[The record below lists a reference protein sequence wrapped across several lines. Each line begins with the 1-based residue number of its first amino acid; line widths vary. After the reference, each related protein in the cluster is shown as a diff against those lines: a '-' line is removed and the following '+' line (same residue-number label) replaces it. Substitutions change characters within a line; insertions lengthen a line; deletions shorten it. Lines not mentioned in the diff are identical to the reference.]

1 MNYLQKRC
9 QNICE
14 QGANR
19 CFTPGGNRFE
29 CLSNTL
35 TDKMRA
41 MRKVIEIGI
50 ERNAC
55 PQVADILNVATEN
68 VDEVL
73 EWLNYLHSMRDG
85 VMRENYRM
93 Q

>member
-1 MNYLQKRC
+1 MSDLQKRC
-9 QNICE
+9 QAIC
-14 QGANR
+14 GNYTHR

-29 CLSNTL
+29 CLSDML

-41 MRKVIEIGI
+41 VREVIEIGI

-55 PQVADILNVATEN
+55 PQVASILNVATEN

>member
-1 MNYLQKRC
+1 MNDLEKRC
-9 QNICE
+9 KTICE
-14 QGANR
+14 KGAYR

-29 CLSNTL
+29 CLSDTL

-41 MRKVIEIGI
+41 VREVIEIGI

-55 PQVADILNVATEN
+55 PQVAGILDVATEN
-68 VDEVL
+68 IDEVL
-73 EWLNYLHSMRDG
+73 EWLTYLHSMRDG
-85 VMRENYRM
+85 AMRENYRV

>member
-1 MNYLQKRC
+1 MSDLQKRC
-9 QNICE
+9 QAIC
-14 QGANR
+14 GKDAYR
-19 CFTPGGNRFE
+19 CFTPGGSRFE
-29 CLSNTL
+29 CLSDML

-41 MRKVIEIGI
+41 VREVIEIGI

-55 PQVADILNVATEN
+55 PQVAGILNVATEN
-68 VDEVL
+68 IDEVL

>member
-1 MNYLQKRC
+1 MNDLEKRC
-9 QNICE
+9 KTICE
-14 QGANR
+14 KGAHR

-29 CLSNTL
+29 CLSDML

-41 MRKVIEIGI
+41 VREVIEIGI

-55 PQVADILNVATEN
+55 PQVAGILDVASEN
-68 VDEVL
+68 IDEVL
-73 EWLNYLHSMRDG
+73 EWLTYLHSMRDC
-85 VMRENYRM
+85 VMRENYRV

>member
-1 MNYLQKRC
+1 MNDLQKRC
-9 QNICE
+9 QDICE
-14 QGANR
+14 KGAHR
-19 CFTPGGNRFE
+19 CFTPGGSRFE
-29 CLSNTL
+29 CLSDVL
-35 TDKMRA
+35 TGKMREV
-41 MRKVIEIGI
+41 REVIEIGI

-55 PQVADILNVATEN
+55 PQVANILNLATEN

-73 EWLNYLHSMRDG
+73 EWLEYLHSLRNG

>member
-1 MNYLQKRC
+1 MSDLQKRC
-9 QNICE
+9 QAIC
-14 QGANR
+14 GKYTHR
-19 CFTPGGNRFE
+19 CFTPDGSRFE
-29 CLSNTL
+29 CLSDTL

-41 MRKVIEIGI
+41 VREVIEIGI

-55 PQVADILNVATEN
+55 PQVAGILNVATEN

-85 VMRENYRM
+85 AMRENYRM